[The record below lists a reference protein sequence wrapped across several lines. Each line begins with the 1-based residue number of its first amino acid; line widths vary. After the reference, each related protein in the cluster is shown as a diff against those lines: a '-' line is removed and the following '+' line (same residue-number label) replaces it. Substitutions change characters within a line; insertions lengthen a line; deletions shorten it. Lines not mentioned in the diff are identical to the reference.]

1 MGAQAERQDLFGRRT
16 FVAFDT
22 ETTGMFAVSNRL
34 VEIAA
39 IKFCPGSDE
48 LTTFEALIDPERS
61 MPAEVVGIHGITD
74 DMVAGAEKAEK
85 VLKRFSEFLDP
96 EDVLIAHNAPFDIA
110 FLGCEFRRAEMAF
123 LDNLILD
130 TVDIYRR
137 LYPEQMSYSLLSLSQ
152 ALGLAD
158 RQEHRAMADAVL
170 VKRLL
175 ERAMDRMPLVESPNE
190 LRDLLSVYT
199 MDSVRLDV
207 GELPDEYADITLA
220 ISEGRQLEIVYASR
234 GGQPRPRI
242 IRPFQIH
249 ALRSIIYLNAF
260 CETARAERTFRLDRI
275 ERFRLLPG

>member
-1 MGAQAERQDLFGRRT
+1 MGTQANRQDLFARRT

-39 IKFCPGSDE
+39 IKFCPGSGDIE
-48 LTTFEALIDPERS
+48 TFEALIDPERS
-61 MPAEVVGIHGITD
+61 MPSDVIGIHGITD
-74 DMVAGAEKAEK
+74 DMVAGADKAET
-85 VLKRFSEFLDP
+85 VLKRFVEFLDS

-110 FLGCEFRRAEMAF
+110 FLGCEFRRAEMEF
-123 LDNLILD
+123 LHNLILD

-137 LYPEQMSYSLLSLSQ
+137 LYPEQLSYSLLSLSQ
-152 ALGLAD
+152 ALGLAE

-175 ERAMDRMPLVESPNE
+175 ERSMERMPTVKSSDE
-190 LRDLLSVYT
+190 LHDLLSVYT
-199 MDSVRLDV
+199 MDSVSLDV

-220 ISEGRQLEIVYASR
+220 ISEGRPLEIVYASR
-234 GGQPRPRI
+234 GGQPRSRV
-242 IRPFQIH
+242 IRPFQVH

-260 CETARAERTFRLDRI
+260 CETAKAERTFRLDRI